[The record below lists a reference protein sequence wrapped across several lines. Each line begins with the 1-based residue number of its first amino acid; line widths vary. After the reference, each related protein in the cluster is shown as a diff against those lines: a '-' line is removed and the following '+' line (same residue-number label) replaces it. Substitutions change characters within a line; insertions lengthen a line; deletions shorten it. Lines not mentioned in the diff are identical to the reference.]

1 MSMEHLDSI
10 IESLSSRLRS
20 LEMITRITI
29 DPVFNPLNPQKRKVP
44 ILYDNTNLAN
54 LFLYEENKG
63 NMYGY
68 LQQFVK
74 FKQTIHVKCYTVP
87 RNGEKKVV
95 ENIKLK
101 DANVIYQTNSN
112 GTQCNAWIYR
122 ATMEYKGDTPGKTE
136 EAEDVIVKFR
146 ELKEEEVEDKFK
158 KTLTEV
164 EATKMLLM
172 MSRQSTRD
180 FFPHTYFIGEIVL
193 ENNLTKKMT
202 KCIEFV
208 GMERCADANLLQ
220 NLELY
225 RDACNLICSFHEAGY
240 VHGDTHRMNFMHVES
255 VNERE
260 LINHNTLI
268 FIDQDR
274 VQALPTNPANF
285 ASELE
290 YRAVRNYMMLQDYL
304 LLLWHM
310 SGFSRVIHMVKKDDT
325 QQNFVVK
332 NWFRDF
338 LDDQGNPRWERTP
351 WWYARGAGRIV
362 DRIPNLFR
370 YDVIM
375 RDGTVERVPVNVGDR
390 IDRYMKQ
397 LGDPRVTP
405 ETFRDYFLKV
415 FATRENVLRP
425 FHEFQ
430 KNSPSVYFIKSYRE
444 STNYDIRDNQELL
457 SIDRRRGAIDPS
469 VPGQHRGGGT
479 QAFDHQSDKVKE
491 IIDQRAYGGYAGKG
505 GAGGAGGSGGGYA
518 RAKEGAAGGSG
529 GQGRYREG
537 AAGGSGGQGRYREG
551 AAGGSGGQGRYREGG
566 AGGAGGSGGGYAI
579 AEEGAAGGAEGSV
592 GGGYVKTNRP
602 WVPKLR
608 PRERSKS
615 PRRDKDKT

>member
-1 MSMEHLDSI
+1 MSLEHLDSI
-10 IESLSSRLRS
+10 IESLTSRLRS
-20 LEMITRITI
+20 LEMITRIPI
-29 DPVFNPLNPQKRKVP
+29 YPVFNPLNPKGLKEA
-44 ILYDNTNLAN
+44 ILNDNTNRAN
-54 LFLYEENKG
+54 LTLFESETG

-68 LQQFVK
+68 LNQFYR
-74 FKQTIHVKCYTVP
+74 FKKTISVKCYTVP

-95 ENIKLK
+95 ENIKLQ

-122 ATMEYKGDTPGKTE
+122 ATMEYKGDTPGETE
-136 EAEDVIVKFR
+136 EPENIIVKFR
-146 ELKEEEVEDKFK
+146 ELKEEEVQDPFM

-172 MSRQSTRD
+172 MSKERTRD

-193 ENNLTKKMT
+193 TNNQTKKMT

-208 GMERCADANLLQ
+208 GMERCDDADLLQ

-225 RDACNLICSFHEAGY
+225 REACNLIYSFHLSGY
-240 VHGDTHRMNFMHVES
+240 VHGDTHRMNFMQVRS
-255 VNERE
+255 VGERE
-260 LINHNTLI
+260 LINHSTLI

-274 VQALPTNPANF
+274 VQALPTNPAFF

-310 SGFSRVIHMVKKDDT
+310 SGFSRIIHMVKKDDT

-332 NWFRDF
+332 SWFRYF
-338 LDDQGNPRWERTP
+338 LDDQKNPRWERTP

-370 YDVIM
+370 HDLEM
-375 RDGTVERVPVNVGDR
+375 RDGSVVRVPVNVGDR

-405 ETFRDYFLKV
+405 ETFRDYFLKI
-415 FATRENVLRP
+415 FATREDVLRP

-430 KNSPSVYFIKSYRE
+430 KDTFSCFFIETYDEKF
-444 STNYDIRDNQELL
+444 NYDIRDNRELL
-457 SIDRRRGAIDPS
+457 RIDRRRVTIDPG

-479 QAFDHQSDKVKE
+479 QAFDDKSDKVKE
-491 IIDQRAYGGYAGKG
+491 IIDQQAYGGFAGRG
-505 GAGGAGGSGGGYA
+505 GAGGAGRSGMGYARAKGGAAGGSGGGYA
-518 RAKEGAAGGSG
+518 RAEGEAAGGSKG
-529 GQGRYREG
+529 GGYTRAEG
-537 AAGGSGGQGRYREG
+537 EAAGGAE
-551 AAGGSGGQGRYREGG
+551 
-566 AGGAGGSGGGYAI
+566 GSGGGYTR
-579 AEEGAAGGAEGSV
+579 AEGGAAGGAEGSE
-592 GGGYVKTNRP
+592 GGYVKTKRT
-602 WVPKLR
+602 WKLL

-615 PRRDKDKT
+615 PRRDKDKPSK